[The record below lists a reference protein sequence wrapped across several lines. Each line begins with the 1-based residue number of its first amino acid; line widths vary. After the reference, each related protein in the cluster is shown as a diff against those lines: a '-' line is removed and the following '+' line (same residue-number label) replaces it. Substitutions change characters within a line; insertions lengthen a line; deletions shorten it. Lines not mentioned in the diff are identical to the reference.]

1 MSGNECYS
9 DLKEA
14 MKKYTVDFKL
24 APLKM
29 HWWNA
34 AERVIITCK
43 NHFIS
48 GLSTTDTDLPI
59 SEWDQLPSQCLI
71 TLNLLLN
78 CIVNQAGK
86 QRHRRTCDRQNPQG
100 TTGTWVQA
108 ESGKRGR
115 APERKRRQT
124 QANGAGCRDERWRLA
139 GGGCGWRLG
148 WRRFTPGEEFGSGW
162 NYRSSTMNDCIWGGG
177 RKGG

>member
-1 MSGNECYS
+1 MTGNECYS

-86 QRHRRTCDRQNPQG
+86 QRHRRTCDGQNPQG

-115 APERKRRQT
+115 APERKTTADAGKRRGLQGR
-124 QANGAGCRDERWRLA
+124 AVEAGGWRVRVAPRLA
-139 GGGCGWRLG
+139 ALHT
-148 WRRFTPGEEFGSGW
+148 RRGVW
-162 NYRSSTMNDCIWGGG
+162 
-177 RKGG
+177 